1 MSISIN
7 IEVIRLL
14 NMSLQKRIMESM
26 QKANLKQIDL
36 ARLAGISRATV
47 SLWVNG
53 KTMAISG
60 DSLTRVARTLNVDA
74 HWLSTGERRREAL
87 SLRAAEPTVSYG
99 GTEQR
104 LLQLFH
110 SLSEED
116 QARALGLLAALAKTA
131 AAVAR
136 R

>member
-14 NMSLQKRIMESM
+14 NMSLQKRILESM
-26 QKANLKQIDL
+26 QKANLKPIEL

-60 DSLTRVARTLNVDA
+60 DRLTRVARTLKVDA
-74 HWLSTGERRREAL
+74 HWLSTGEHRREAL
-87 SLRAAEPTVSYG
+87 SFRAAEPTTSYG
-99 GTEQR
+99 GPEQR

-110 SLSEED
+110 SLNEGD
-116 QARALGLLAALAKTA
+116 QTRALGLLAALAKTA
-131 AAVAR
+131 AALAR